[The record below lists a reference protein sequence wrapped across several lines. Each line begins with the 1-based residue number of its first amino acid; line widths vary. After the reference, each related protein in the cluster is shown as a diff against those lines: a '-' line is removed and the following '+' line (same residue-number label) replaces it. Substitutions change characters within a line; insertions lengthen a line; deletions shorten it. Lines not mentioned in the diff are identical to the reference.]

1 VVEVSDRENLTSPD
15 VFLVVAIYFIGVI
28 VVVMS
33 GLSGKLLGIAVGFL
47 LMVVAYL
54 YERVSILEEQVEGG
68 I

>member
-1 VVEVSDRENLTSPD
+1 VVAVSDRENLTNPD
-15 VFLVVAIYFIGVI
+15 VFLVVATYFIGVI

-33 GLSGKLLGIAVGFL
+33 GLSGKLLGIAVAFL

-68 I
+68 N